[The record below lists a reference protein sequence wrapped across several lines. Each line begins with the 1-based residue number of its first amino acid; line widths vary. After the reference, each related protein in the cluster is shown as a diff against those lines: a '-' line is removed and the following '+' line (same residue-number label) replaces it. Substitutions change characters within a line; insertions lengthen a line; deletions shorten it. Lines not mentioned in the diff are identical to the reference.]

1 MVDLTC
7 TPTNVTN
14 NIDRES
20 VVQFQLTQY
29 PDVMNNVSKTDEI
42 VFVFNCDLVS
52 QGDTKY
58 QKILG
63 NATL

>member
-29 PDVMNNVSKTDEI
+29 PDVMNYVSKTDEI

>member
-20 VVQFQLTQY
+20 VIQLQLTQY